1 MNENQIAHEMSRR
14 QRRFLVALATCRTVR
29 DATKSAGINEATAW
43 RYLQDPAL
51 KRALA
56 ELQTAVL
63 GHAARLLAT
72 EMGAAIDVLGQIMRD
87 EEASDSSRVSAAR
100 AVLDSGLRLA
110 ELVTL
115 AERVAALEESMEES

>member
-1 MNENQIAHEMSRR
+1 MG
-14 QRRFLVALATCRTVR
+14 RFLVALATCRTVR

-51 KRALA
+51 KRALT

-115 AERVAALEESMEES
+115 AEQVAILEKMFEEK